1 MMTRK
6 LDQFTFG
13 IGDRNTTSCCP
24 TVLVGL
30 TTLLMRILTH
40 DDWDVHS
47 FFVVLR
53 CIAKKELCSPFFF
66 PLLLCPFI
74 PLSLRRRIYLCVT
87 EIFKYAL
94 ATGQVS
100 EVSGFNERIE
110 SWMTTWNT
118 QKMDRRGLY
127 KSVSE
132 VLAKDGK
139 ESLALR

>member
-1 MMTRK
+1 M
-6 LDQFTFG
+6 
-13 IGDRNTTSCCP
+13 NTAAFLPYFS
-24 TVLVGL
+24 VQ
-30 TTLLMRILTH
+30 
-40 DDWDVHS
+40 S
-47 FFVVLR
+47 F
-53 CIAKKELCSPFFF
+53 PF
-66 PLLLCPFI
+66 
-74 PLSLRRRIYLCVT
+74 LSLRRRIYLCAT

-118 QKMDRRGLY
+118 QKMERRGLY

>member
-1 MMTRK
+1 MMT
-6 LDQFTFG
+6 G
-13 IGDRNTTSCCP
+13 MC
-24 TVLVGL
+24 
-30 TTLLMRILTH
+30 TLFLM
-40 DDWDVHS
+40 
-47 FFVVLR
+47 LR
-53 CIAKKELCSPFFF
+53 CIAKNGLCSPFFF
-66 PLLLCPFI
+66 PLLLYPFI
-74 PLSLRRRIYLCVT
+74 PLSLRRRIHLCAT